1 MKAWVEFW
9 PTLVAQSV
17 IWARM
22 FRLVD
27 AEFAATGKRQ
37 GGEAS
42 PPLFAH
48 SGDRHVLR
56 SQISRGRGDIVAH
69 EKEFVAS
76 NLLVVAFVA
85 IVECGFGVRQGKDQ
99 PAVASIDVRK
109 FKHVAKEDP
118 IRFWIVGVQDDVGA
132 VDHGRLSLRRSHRL
146 TAQVSLQVVSK
157 NPTAWESL
165 GPRLDRLV
173 QMDPHTGECHRSS
186 NADPLLQELC
196 SDLHVLQ
203 FNATCWIH
211 A

>member
-9 PTLVAQSV
+9 PTLAAQSV

-99 PAVASIDVRK
+99 PAATSIDGLE
-109 FKHVAKEDP
+109 AEDVGEEGP
-118 IRFWIVGVQDDVGA
+118 IGLGITAEQDDVGSE
-132 VDHGRLSLRRSHRL
+132 DHGPI
-146 TAQVSLQVVSK
+146 V
-157 NPTAWESL
+157 
-165 GPRLDRLV
+165 PRPAGEMGRAA
-173 QMDPHTGECHRSS
+173 TGAPPR
-186 NADPLLQELC
+186 
-196 SDLHVLQ
+196 V
-203 FNATCWIH
+203 
-211 A
+211 